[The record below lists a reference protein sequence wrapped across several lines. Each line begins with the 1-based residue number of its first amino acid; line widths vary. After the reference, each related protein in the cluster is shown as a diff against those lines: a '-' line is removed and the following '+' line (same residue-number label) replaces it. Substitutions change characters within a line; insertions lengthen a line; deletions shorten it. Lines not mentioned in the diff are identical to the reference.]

1 LAVAP
6 NSSFAHYVKGQILRA
21 QSRYEE
27 AIFEY
32 ETAIALD
39 RNLASAYGYLAKCKL
54 ATGSLDEVIPLAEH
68 AVRLS
73 PHDPNRGGWYSS
85 IGFVQLLQSRV
96 EEAILWLER
105 ARSAFRLQHAIPA
118 SLAAAYA
125 LKGDKERAAAALG
138 EARKLTDLY
147 SSVARLKATPAGWQ
161 VSTARLLFA
170 APELRDLAEP
180 TFFAG
185 LRLAGLP
192 EE

>member
-1 LAVAP
+1 M
-6 NSSFAHYVKGQILRA
+6 RA
-21 QSRYEE
+21 GAQM
-27 AIFEY
+27 F
-32 ETAIALD
+32 
-39 RNLASAYGYLAKCKL
+39 
-54 ATGSLDEVIPLAEH
+54 EVIPLAEH

-105 ARSAFRLQHAIPA
+105 ARSALPPTLQHAIPA

-147 SSVARLKATPAGWQ
+147 SSVARLKAAPAGWQ
-161 VSTARLLFA
+161 VSTARLLYA

-185 LRLAGLP
+185 LRLAGMP